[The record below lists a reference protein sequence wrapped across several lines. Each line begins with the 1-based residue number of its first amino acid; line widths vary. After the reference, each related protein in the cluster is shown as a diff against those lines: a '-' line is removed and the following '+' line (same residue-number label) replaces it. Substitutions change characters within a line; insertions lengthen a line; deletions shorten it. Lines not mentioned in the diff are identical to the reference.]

1 MHGPWPVRPNGTRTQ
16 CHLATSTR
24 TRRLAEMT
32 RGSAVLSLVQA
43 DAHLGEGVVSLVRV
57 MSRTVAGAYLVGM
70 RSESESGGFRTW
82 MSTLPGRMFA
92 AVAVVILMAGTGASI
107 AAALTLGG
115 IVAVCGLVAYA
126 IGSRRAD

>member
-1 MHGPWPVRPNGTRTQ
+1 M
-16 CHLATSTR
+16 
-24 TRRLAEMT
+24 
-32 RGSAVLSLVQA
+32 LSLVQA